1 MAVPS
6 SFPESFKMNGTS
18 KQDIVAFSTF
28 FPIDVP
34 VVRYTRDT
42 DSIIK
47 LIIRFAS
54 SQFSIITAN
63 QSHHEILTTGIH
75 PSKTFSDNNCAKL
88 TSLSRF
94 RRAGRLYGQDR
105 FRFMQFMWQTRNSIT
120 INPSV
125 CNLMKQTLP
134 LVQPSALTKRQLSC
148 VDFSSFIYWLLQ
160 PTCGF

>member
-18 KQDIVAFSTF
+18 KQDTVAFSTF
-28 FPIDVP
+28 FLIDVP
-34 VVRYTRDT
+34 VVRYTRGT

-47 LIIRFAS
+47 WIIRFAS
-54 SQFSIITAN
+54 SRFSIITAN
-63 QSHHEILTTGIH
+63 QSHHEILSTGIH
-75 PSKTFSDNNCAKL
+75 PSKTFSDNCVKL

-94 RRAGRLYGQDR
+94 RIAGRLYGRNR
-105 FRFMQFMWQTRNSIT
+105 FHFMQFMWQTHNSNT

-125 CNLMKQTLP
+125 CNVMKQTLP
-134 LVQPSALTKRQLSC
+134 LVQSSALTKRQLSC
-148 VDFSSFIYWLLQ
+148 VDFSSFFYWLLQ